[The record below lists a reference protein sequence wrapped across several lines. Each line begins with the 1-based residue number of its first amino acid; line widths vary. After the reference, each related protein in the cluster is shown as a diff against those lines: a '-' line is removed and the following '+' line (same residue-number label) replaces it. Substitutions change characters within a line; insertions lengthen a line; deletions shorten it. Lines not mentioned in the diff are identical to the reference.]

1 MRTIY
6 KYNFDGR
13 DKIRIISDYP
23 LKFLTCQ
30 YQGMDPVI
38 WALIQGD
45 PTIKANYDTPNY
57 EYEAIL
63 VGTGWQLPNE
73 LDNYIYVGTI
83 QEPKGFLVW
92 HCFVK
97 EVNSEEDAAEIVW

>member
-6 KYNFDGR
+6 KYSFDGR
-13 DKIRIISDYP
+13 DKIRITSDYP
-23 LKFLTCQ
+23 LKFLSCQ
-30 YQGMDPVI
+30 YQGTNPVI
-38 WALIQGD
+38 WALVQED
-45 PTIKANYDTPNY
+45 PTIKANY

-63 VGTGWQLPNE
+63 IGTGWHEPDE
-73 LDNYIYVGTI
+73 LDNYMYVGTI

-97 EVNSEEDAAEIVW
+97 EVNSKDDAAEIVW